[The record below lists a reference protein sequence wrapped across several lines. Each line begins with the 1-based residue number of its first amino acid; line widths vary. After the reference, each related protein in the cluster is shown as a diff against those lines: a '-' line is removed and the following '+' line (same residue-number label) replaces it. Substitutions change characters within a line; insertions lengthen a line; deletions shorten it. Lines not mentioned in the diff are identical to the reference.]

1 MVNILI
7 ISHAEI
13 ANSFAYCIEH
23 IINRRAE
30 NLVVL
35 PVKKAESPETVLA
48 RAQEIV
54 QMQLEAN
61 SEGILILS
69 DLFGATPSNIASK
82 LIKSGKVELIS
93 GLNLPMLIRA
103 ISYSKGSLAECVSK
117 SLEGGI
123 NGIVH
128 ISETR

>member
-1 MVNILI
+1 MINILI

-23 IINRRAE
+23 IINKRVE

-35 PVKKAESPETVLA
+35 PVKKAESPENILA

-54 QMQLEAN
+54 KMQLNN
-61 SEGILILS
+61 SNGVLILS
-69 DLFGATPSNIASK
+69 DVFGATPNNIASK
-82 LIKSGKVELIS
+82 LVKSGKVELIS

-128 ISETR
+128 VSENR